1 MTGPASAA
9 AAGTIEIGG
18 DMVVRRLGF
27 GAMRITGNGIWG
39 EPPDEG

>member
-1 MTGPASAA
+1 MTGPVSAA

-27 GAMRITGNGIWG
+27 GAMAGHRQRHLG
-39 EPPDEG
+39 